1 MCAWA
6 KTLGHDDAVGP
17 LHETLEEE
25 KKADALLTHSPAEL
39 EALALRILAE
49 IFQVSNLRAH
59 LLGSHTYNWAGDQHV
74 LGAYSYIPV
83 NGLVLPNLLGAPIAE
98 TLFFAGEATATD
110 AQMGTVFGA
119 FESGLRAANELL
131 KA

>member
-1 MCAWA
+1 MGNYINKIEAESRFHA
-6 KTLGHDDAVGP
+6 QLRSPGRDRVPPG
-17 LHETLEEE
+17 
-25 KKADALLTHSPAEL
+25 ADEGD
-39 EALALRILAE
+39 
-49 IFQVSNLRAH
+49 VSNLRAH
-59 LLGSHTYNWAGDQHV
+59 LLGSHTYNWARDQHV

-83 NGLVLPNLLGAPIAE
+83 NGLVLPSLLGAPIAE